1 VARTFKPPGR
11 PPGDRLAP
19 KLALLL
25 KHVMGE
31 HLKDSADLRSE
42 IGVKAMLDFFKTLEV
57 ERDEH
62 LADLLGMW
70 LKHPDTHPAAE
81 KALAFV
87 HHGQGE
93 LGELLAHS
101 IVGGSIGTAITS
113 GMAAAFAGT
122 NQQVM
127 RTFQSAIPEPSTM
140 AGLAAAGIVEEK
152 FAAEI
157 AASNGLPEAYT
168 KMLIK
173 ASQQW
178 PGVAQLIE
186 LIRRNQISLDEAKL
200 ALERSAVPTEMIEPL
215 LSLRVEH
222 LSPEELASLVLKG
235 FRTLE
240 EILPEAESSGYSKER
255 MEALIT
261 MSGEPPGLEQL
272 QEFYR
277 RGFITQAGFEHG
289 VRESRVKDEWIDI
302 LLKARFAPASP
313 ADAING
319 AVQGHLTLPQ
329 AKEITELGGLRPED
343 FQWMYETSGNPP
355 GNIQMIELWRRGH
368 LTQAE
373 VEQGIRE
380 GHTKDKYVPHI
391 INLKRALP
399 SIIQIKTMLEKGA
412 LPTPEA
418 EKLLEESGYEKDVVG
433 PLIAAFAAPKVHTAK
448 ELSATVVEELFYEV
462 AIDETQAI
470 KDLEGLGYSAANAK
484 AMLHA
489 QELKREKTLR
499 QAAQAAVKAALV
511 SRKITENE
519 AQTQLLALGLP
530 HGQVTFILTMWKVD
544 REAHVVTLTAAQIT
558 KANIAGLIADGVAE
572 ERLEL
577 AGYSHEDAR
586 ILLDLEHGRTTP
598 AP

>member
-1 VARTFKPPGR
+1 MARTFKPPGR

-31 HLKDSADLRSE
+31 HLKDSAGLRSE
-42 IGVKAMLDFFKTLEV
+42 IGTKAVLDFFKTLEV

-70 LKHPDTHPAAE
+70 LGHPDTHPAAE

-87 HHGQGE
+87 HHGEGE
-93 LGELLAHS
+93 LGELLTHS
-101 IVGGSIGTAITS
+101 IIGGSIGTTLTS
-113 GMAAAFAGT
+113 GMAAIFAPT
-122 NQQVM
+122 NQQIL
-127 RTFQSAIPEPSTM
+127 RATQTQIPEPSTM
-140 AGLAAAGIVEEK
+140 AGLAASGIVEQQ

-157 AASNGLPEAYT
+157 AASSGLPEAYT
-168 KMLIK
+168 NMLIK

-178 PGVAQLIE
+178 PGVSELIE
-186 LIRRNQISLDEAKL
+186 LIRRGQITTAEATL
-200 ALERSAVPTEMIEPL
+200 ALQRSAVPAEMIGPL
-215 LSLRVEH
+215 LSLTEEH
-222 LSPEELASLVLKG
+222 LSPEELAALVLKG
-235 FRTLE
+235 FRTLSE
-240 EILPEAESSGYSKER
+240 VLPEAAKSGYDQTR
-255 MEALIT
+255 MEALVT
-261 MSGEPPGLEQL
+261 MSGEPPGLESL

-289 VRESRVKDEWIDI
+289 VRESRVKDEWIDV

-319 AVQGHLTLPQ
+319 AVQGHITLAQ
-329 AKEITELGGLRPED
+329 AKEIAELGGLRPED

-368 LTQAE
+368 LDQAE

-399 SIIQIKTMLEKGA
+399 SIIQIKTMLEKNA
-412 LPTPEA
+412 LATPEA
-418 EKLLEESGYEKDVVG
+418 EKLLKESGYEDDVVG
-433 PLIAAFAAPKVHTAK
+433 PLIKAFASPKVHTAK
-448 ELSATVVEELFYEV
+448 ELTASVVEELFYEL
-462 AIDETQAI
+462 AIDEATAI
-470 KDLEGLGYSAANAK
+470 KDLEALGYTAANAK
-484 AMLHA
+484 DLLQA
-489 QELKREKTLR
+489 QELKREKAIR
-499 QAAQAAVKAALV
+499 QAATTAIKTALIG
-511 SRKITENE
+511 RKITENE
-519 AQTQLLALGLP
+519 AQSQLSALGMP
-530 HGQVTFILTMWKVD
+530 HGQVDFTLTMWKVD
-544 REAHVVTLTAAQIT
+544 REAHTVNLTAAQIT
-558 KANIAGLIADGVAE
+558 KANIAGLINDTEAE

-577 AGYSHEDAR
+577 MGYHHEDAR
-586 ILLDLEHGRTTP
+586 ILLDLEHGRTTS